1 MDVLRTIGTIND
13 VGELVVNVNTA
24 LPAGHVELL
33 VIIQPQSIET
43 TNQSPYDFSNLV
55 DSFSWQGDAVAEQ
68 RRIRAEWSQA
78 LVIPLERFQH

>member
-33 VIIQPQSIET
+33 VIIQPQSTET

-68 RRIRAEWSQA
+68 RRIRAEW
-78 LVIPLERFQH
+78 P